1 MILSDFPISQTC
13 LHALS
18 LDAHRPRTDVI
29 LSYEMLWVVIYLKLQ
44 IVGNYELEIL
54 ETFIN
59 FVLIDSQ
66 NISDT
71 DMKQ

>member
-1 MILSDFPISQTC
+1 
-13 LHALS
+13 
-18 LDAHRPRTDVI
+18 
-29 LSYEMLWVVIYLKLQ
+29 MLWVVIYLKLQ
-44 IVGNYELEIL
+44 IVGSYALEIL

-71 DMKQ
+71 DIKQ